1 MEETW
6 WQVQQLSV
14 WSRKLAV
21 QIPGLP
27 PLTWNHTI
35 GLLQAWR
42 QTSRLVHAPCHRRW
56 LQPSQPIPG
65 LLNKEIKVIASY
77 KCRSRAHWNISTIW
91 YLSEHQGL
99 STLKASIKLSV
110 EQSVKKGDK
119 TSHPKENSFCFQTNC
134 ELSAIYFE
142 KNYQIK
148 SRCKVYWC
156 T

>member
-14 WSRKLAV
+14 WSRKLAA

-99 STLKASIKLSV
+99 STLKASIKPSV
-110 EQSVKKGDK
+110 EQQSKKETK
-119 TSHPKENSFCFQTNC
+119 QVILKRIHFASKQIVSYQ
-134 ELSAIYFE
+134 LSTLRTPT
-142 KNYQIK
+142 K
-148 SRCKVYWC
+148 
-156 T
+156 